1 MPSVARVLE
10 KTGAIGAMTL
20 LASSA
25 CCLSRDPNYR
35 SVADSRGRTMALG
48 GVVWADPSFQVLRRI
63 AVRLSLVWA
72 SQFACGSAVTTRFKG
87 GQACRLANAASLQW
101 VATDS
106 SR

>member
-1 MPSVARVLE
+1 MPSVARVLA
-10 KTGAIGAMTL
+10 KTGAIGSMTL

-25 CCLSRDPNYR
+25 RCLSRDPNYR